1 MNSRHW
7 TGCAKRQDAAFA
19 PMDTLMSHTTLI
31 TSRQLAARLEDR
43 DLVVIDCRF
52 DLARPQWGREA
63 YAGARIAHA
72 RYAHLDHDLSG
83 KPTAS
88 TGRHPLPPIERLAAR
103 LGQWGID
110 RQVQVVA
117 YDQGAGAHAARLWW
131 LLRWLGH
138 PKVAV
143 LDGGLAAWQQE
154 GLPLDTTP
162 VVGSQAGSQA
172 ESADDARG
180 QAHPDRP
187 PRRFDPRPD
196 AERVVST
203 AELEQL
209 IASGQIAGADAVLI
223 DARSADR
230 FAGRNETIDPVAG
243 HIPGARNHPFADNLD
258 AAGRFL
264 DRGTL
269 RERFAN
275 TLAGVP
281 PDAAICMCGSGVTAC
296 HNLLAM
302 EVAGLD
308 GARLYAG
315 SWSEWIR
322 DPKRPINMGENR
334 RDDFR
339 ETL

>member
-1 MNSRHW
+1 
-7 TGCAKRQDAAFA
+7 
-19 PMDTLMSHTTLI
+19 MSQTTLI
-31 TSRQLAARLEDR
+31 TPRQLAARLEDR
-43 DLVVIDCRF
+43 DLAVIDCRF
-52 DLARPQWGREA
+52 ELARPQWGAEA
-63 YAGARIAHA
+63 YAGARIPHA

-83 KPTAS
+83 NADAS
-88 TGRHPLPPIERLAAR
+88 SGRHPLPPIEPLAAR
-103 LGQWGID
+103 LGQWGIE

-117 YDQGAGAHAARLWW
+117 YDQSSGAYAARLWW

-138 PKVAV
+138 ARVAV

-154 GLPLDTTP
+154 GLPLDTAP
-162 VVGSQAGSQA
+162 A
-172 ESADDARG
+172 DARAQTLSG
-180 QAHPDRP
+180 RP

-196 AERVVST
+196 AQMTVST
-203 AELEQL
+203 PELEGL
-209 IASGQIAGADAVLI
+209 VASGQLARADVVLV

-230 FAGRNETIDPVAG
+230 FAGHNETIDPVAG
-243 HIPGARNHPFADNLD
+243 HIPGARNHPFTDNLD

-269 RERFAN
+269 RERFAR

-296 HNLLAM
+296 HDLLAM
-302 EVAGLD
+302 EVAGLQ

-322 DPKRPINMGENR
+322 DPKRPIATG
-334 RDDFR
+334 DA
-339 ETL
+339 